1 MTPERIDDPRDQA
14 AQPSAAANP
23 AGASRLQSKHPVRR
37 VAELG
42 SLDLMPHVAILC
54 AMLVALVSAFAPTS
68 VLADERKCLA
78 IYAPRPAYPALPSG
92 QRPEGKGLLICHI
105 DAKTGRVTSVS
116 IAKSTGFAIL
126 DEAAVDCYKRW
137 RFKPGTC
144 AREVKIP
151 FEFTT
156 HGLPRV

>member
-1 MTPERIDDPRDQA
+1 MP
-14 AQPSAAANP
+14 
-23 AGASRLQSKHPVRR
+23 R
-37 VAELG
+37 VAIRYLI
-42 SLDLMPHVAILC
+42 M
-54 AMLVALVSAFAPTS
+54 VALVSAFVPTS
-68 VLADERKCLA
+68 VFGDERKCLA
-78 IYAPRPAYPALPSG
+78 IYAPRPAYPLLPNG

-137 RFKPGTC
+137 RFKPDTC
-144 AREVKIP
+144 ARDVKIP

-156 HGLPRV
+156 HGLPPI